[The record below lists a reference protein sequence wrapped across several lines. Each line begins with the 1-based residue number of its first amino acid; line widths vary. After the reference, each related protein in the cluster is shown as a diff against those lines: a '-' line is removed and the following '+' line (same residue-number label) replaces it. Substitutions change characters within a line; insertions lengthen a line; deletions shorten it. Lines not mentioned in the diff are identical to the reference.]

1 MKMIKAFKEE
11 INKFFKKIQETPIK
25 QVKKINK
32 TFQDPKME
40 TEAMKK
46 TLTEGIQE
54 METLWKQEQ

>member
-32 TFQDPKME
+32 TFQDPKNGNRSNE
-40 TEAMKK
+40 ENTN
-46 TLTEGIQE
+46 
-54 METLWKQEQ
+54 